1 MSAMTTVDHKTGHIW
16 ARMATGRIR
25 CAYQKCNARPEPA
38 DVAKLEADE
47 AARKA
52 MRMEIRFSR

>member
-16 ARMATGRIR
+16 ARMAIGRIR
-25 CAYQKCNARPEPA
+25 CAEQFCNARPEPA

-47 AARKA
+47 AARRATRK
-52 MRMEIRFSR
+52 EIRYSH